1 MLIRNCAVLALAA
14 LAASSHADSAHAG
27 AFLMQEQ
34 SAKASGRSYAG
45 EAAIAQDASTIFYNP
60 AGMTELSGPQTLA
73 GGYMIKPEANLS
85 NRGST
90 VTSVAVGGRADDQ
103 GFDANPL
110 AHLYAATP
118 IDTDLWF
125 GLAVTM
131 PFGLA
136 NKYKSDY
143 FGRYDSIESRIATV
157 DVAPSLAYA
166 VNPQISIGGGLDVQ
180 YIKAKLAQAI
190 PNPGM
195 LGNPSGDGKFTVKG
209 DDVSVGYN
217 VGVLYKPT
225 DDLRIGLSY
234 RAAISHD
241 VSGNSVQEFSGTT
254 RKGVTA
260 NIDLPDIV
268 GLGAA
273 YRLTPQVTLLA
284 QGNFYSWNRYDQVT
298 FNYSDGTKSVLEE
311 QFRSTF
317 GGAIGAEVAV
327 GGGWN
332 LRTGLQYDQTPTR
345 DAFRSTS
352 MPDTDRVWFS
362 VGASYAISQNVT
374 FDFSYSHMFA
384 KEEPI
389 NRSTTFTAI
398 ATTVL
403 TKGSTETSSDVLG
416 FGLQVAF

>member
-1 MLIRNCAVLALAA
+1 MLMRVCAAFVVAA
-14 LAASSHADSAHAG
+14 LASSHVEHAYAG

-60 AGMTELSGPQTLA
+60 AGMTELSGAQTLA

-90 VTSVAVGGRADDQ
+90 VTGVAVGGRAGDQ

-110 AHLYAATP
+110 THLYTAAP
-118 IDTDLWF
+118 IDSDLWF

-143 FGRYDSIESRIATV
+143 FGRYDSIESSIATV

-166 VNPQISIGGGLDVQ
+166 INPQVSIGGGLDVQ

-195 LGNPSGDGKFTVKG
+195 LGNPAGDGKFTVKG
-209 DDVSVGYN
+209 DDVSLGYN
-217 VGVLYKPT
+217 LGVLYKPT
-225 DDLRIGLSY
+225 EDLRVGLSY

-241 VSGNSVQEFSGTT
+241 VSGNAVQEFSGTT

-284 QGNFYSWNRYDQVT
+284 QGNFYSWNGYDQVT
-298 FNYSDGTKSVLEE
+298 FNYSDGTSSVLQE

-317 GGAIGAEVAV
+317 GGAIGAEIALAN
-327 GGGWN
+327 GWN

-352 MPDTDRVWFS
+352 MPDTDRIWFS
-362 VGASYAISQNVT
+362 VGASYAISRNVS

-398 ATTVL
+398 ATTAL
-403 TKGSTETSSDVLG
+403 TQGMTETSSDVLG

>member
-14 LAASSHADSAHAG
+14 LAASSYADSAQAG

-90 VTSVAVGGRADDQ
+90 VTGVAVGGRADDQ

-110 AHLYAATP
+110 AHFYAAAP
-118 IDTDLWF
+118 IESGLWL

-166 VNPQISIGGGLDVQ
+166 INPKVSIGGGLDVQ

-195 LGNPSGDGKFTVKG
+195 LGNPAGDGKFTVKG

-217 VGVLYKPT
+217 LGVLYKPT

-241 VSGNSVQEFSGTT
+241 VSGNAVQEFSGTT

-260 NIDLPDIV
+260 NIDLPDII
-268 GLGAA
+268 GLGVA

-362 VGASYAISQNVT
+362 VGASYAISQNVS

-403 TKGSTETSSDVLG
+403 TQGSTETSSDVLG